1 MNYPVILEHVT
12 KTFKLKGKQTN
23 LKTKTGK
30 SKLYRTVL
38 DDISFKLS
46 EGEVLGIIGLNGAG
60 KSTLLRLSA
69 GIYKPNKGIVK
80 ISGKLTPILRLGM
93 GFHPE
98 LSAKENIIVYGLY
111 LGFTKSEIV
120 SRIDHIL
127 DFAELQNFSEMS
139 LKHFST
145 GMRTRLAFSTS
156 IEVNPDILLIDES
169 LSVGDALFKE
179 KSLKA
184 IKSLKKNKKTIII
197 TSHNA
202 KIVQEFCDV
211 VLLIDRGKSLG
222 LGKPDEIIKK
232 YQDLIKT
239 KT

>member
-12 KTFKLKGKQTN
+12 KTFKLKGNQRF
-23 LKTKTGK
+23 LKTKTGQ
-30 SKLYRTVL
+30 SKNYLTVL

-46 EGEVLGIIGLNGAG
+46 EGEVLGVIGLNGAG
-60 KSTLLRLSA
+60 KSTLLRIIA

-80 ISGKLTPILRLGM
+80 ISGKLTPILQLGM

-156 IEVNPDILLIDES
+156 IEVNPDILLIDET
-169 LSVGDALFKE
+169 LSVGDVIFSE

-184 IKSLKKNKKTIII
+184 IESLKKNKKTVII
-197 TSHNA
+197 TSHNL
-202 KIVQEFCDV
+202 KIVRDFCDTA
-211 VLLIDRGKSLG
+211 LLINQGKCLG
-222 LGKPDEIIKK
+222 LGKPDDIIKEFK
-232 YQDLIKT
+232 NMIKQ
-239 KT
+239 